1 MRPCQ
6 TIRVGSLIGWAI
18 LSILVGGCGQ
28 TPGLAAAERGSLAEL
43 KKLVADGRQRSAF
56 DRGRVEDLA
65 RTILEREI
73 QSVTDPDGE
82 ALLGLLVPCAR
93 AIETPLLKRS
103 RRQDETAGTAL
114 LTLVE
119 AGWQMPLADWVDAS
133 RSENGARRAAA
144 ALDTKASERW
154 VVRQKLLNDADARV
168 RRAALKS
175 SIAAPAADDWDTQV
189 SMLRRDPDPLCR
201 QLAAK
206 AIGVLGGPEASTVL
220 SDAWARAEKPLRM
233 AIVSAWAQSRT
244 FSVGGRERLVAVA
257 RSEPG
262 IVGVLAA
269 ADLAT
274 GSSDAKAHGQARITR
289 SLEFGSTEDRALAI
303 SAASWSLHEQAAL
316 LLRLGLTAEP
326 ETRVYAL
333 GRWLEQPEHRW
344 PASTW
349 LRALSEGDTSSAL
362 LARAVLAKHGDRT
375 VIAALRAQL
384 GYAKAQSRADA
395 AKNLWNLGDDGGFV
409 SALADDAPDV
419 RQSAACLAVAGA
431 SPSR

>member
-1 MRPCQ
+1 MRLRQ
-6 TIRVGSLIGWAI
+6 TIRVSSLIGWAI
-18 LSILVGGCGQ
+18 LSILVWGCRQ
-28 TPGLAAAERGSLAEL
+28 TPWLAIAERGSLAEL

-65 RTILEREI
+65 RGVLGREI

-82 ALLGLLVPCAR
+82 ALLGRLVPCAR

-103 RRQDETAGTAL
+103 RRPDQTAGVAL

-119 AGWQMPLADWVDAS
+119 AGWQMPLSDWVDAS

-144 ALDTKASERW
+144 ALDTRAPERW
-154 VVRQKLLNDADARV
+154 AVRQKLLNDADVRV

-175 SIAAPAADDWDTQV
+175 GIASPAAEHWDGQI
-189 SMLRRDPDPLCR
+189 SILRRDPDPLCR

-206 AIGVLGGPEASTVL
+206 ALGVLGGPEASSVL
-220 SDAWARAEKPLRM
+220 ADAWARADKPLRM
-233 AIVSAWAQSRT
+233 AIVSAWAQVRT
-244 FSVGGRERLVAVA
+244 FAVGGRERLVAVA

-262 IVGVLAA
+262 VVGVLAA
-269 ADLAT
+269 ADLAS
-274 GSSDAKAHGQARITR
+274 GSSDAKSHGQARITR

-303 SAASWSLHEQAAL
+303 AAASWSLHEQAEL

-333 GRWLEQPEHRW
+333 ERWLEQPEHRW
-344 PASTW
+344 PANTW
-349 LRALSEGDTSSAL
+349 LRELSEGDTSSAI

-375 VIAALRAQL
+375 VSALLRAQL
-384 GYAKAQSRADA
+384 GYAKWESRADA
-395 AKNLWNLGDDGGFV
+395 AKNLWLLGDSSGFV
-409 SALADDAPDV
+409 TALADDAPDV
-419 RQSAACLAVAGA
+419 RQSAACIALAGA
-431 SPSR
+431 GPSP